1 MPNRQ
6 LFVEVLVAEREAFAA
21 FLDLLQAESA
31 ALLRADVDD
40 LMQLAGRKLAVVEA
54 LSDLGRRRRRQL
66 VEDGFPADS
75 MGMTEW
81 LLVHA
86 GNNHATLSRVWKD
99 LQATARASRDLNRS
113 NGVLIESRLRFNQSA
128 LTALRAAMQ
137 QSTLYGPDGSPD
149 FDGRTSRE
157 LGLA

>member
-6 LFVEVLVAEREAFAA
+6 LFVEVLVAEREAFAT

-31 ALLRADVDD
+31 ALLRGDVDALMD
-40 LMQLAGRKLAVVEA
+40 LASRKLGVVETLSELGRK
-54 LSDLGRRRRRQL
+54 RRRQL
-66 VEDGFPADS
+66 VDDGFAADS

-86 GNNHATLSRVWKD
+86 GNDHPTLSRVWKD
-99 LQATARASRDLNRS
+99 LQTTARAARDLNRS
-113 NGVLIESRLRFNQSA
+113 NGVLIESRLRFNQGA